1 MNYNFLLHPR
11 QRILVWP
18 LLKASIYKT
27 NFHISTSPGEVQKDG
42 ILSRLYDV
50 EFLSALTAEDL
61 QAHCLTKIGSRGSAS
76 KITLNLF
83 VHWAKMTGGN
93 TLNRPKTVSVHLET
107 VLVWYDALI

>member
-27 NFHISTSPGEVQKDG
+27 NFHISTSPEEVQKDG

-61 QAHCLTKIGSRGSAS
+61 QAHCLTKIGSREDRHR
-76 KITLNLF
+76 K
-83 VHWAKMTGGN
+83 
-93 TLNRPKTVSVHLET
+93 
-107 VLVWYDALI
+107 

>member
-1 MNYNFLLHPR
+1 MNCNFLLHPR

-61 QAHCLTKIGSRGSAS
+61 QAHCLTKIGSREDRHR
-76 KITLNLF
+76 K
-83 VHWAKMTGGN
+83 
-93 TLNRPKTVSVHLET
+93 
-107 VLVWYDALI
+107 